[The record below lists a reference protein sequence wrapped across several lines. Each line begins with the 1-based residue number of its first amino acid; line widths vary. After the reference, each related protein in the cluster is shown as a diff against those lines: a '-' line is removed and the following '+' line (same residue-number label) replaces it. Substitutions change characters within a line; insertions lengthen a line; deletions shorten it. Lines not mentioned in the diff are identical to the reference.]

1 MATHRL
7 IILFLLSS
15 QLITKSLSSLPPRG
29 SSDPDDLPTLLKIK
43 AQFGNP
49 AALAEWQPGTDPC
62 SWPYAYCNQYRRVVS
77 LFLENVNIT
86 STLPPAIGELDQ
98 LETLSIENMPGL
110 HGPIPDSFGNL
121 AHLSIFNLMVTSV
134 SGPIP
139 ASLSRTNLTSD
150 SFLRSKLN
158 GTIPRSLRRLPY
170 LTFFDAAHN
179 DLEGP
184 IPPLLV
190 RGGTPDR
197 PLGLMLDGNRLS
209 GVVPWTYALER
220 HWMEFTVANNKLTGD
235 ASFLFGRRKTVSG
248 ALDLSGN
255 KFRFNLTGVEMPQ
268 QLLFLNLSH
277 NRIYGG
283 VPASLR
289 ESKVAVLDL
298 SYNQL
303 CGEIPTGGHMV
314 QFKAAA

>member
-1 MATHRL
+1 MASHTVL
-7 IILFLLSS
+7 LLLLSF
-15 QLITKSLSSLPPRG
+15 QLITRSLSQSQANR
-29 SSDPDDLPTLLKIK
+29 DLPALIKIRE
-43 AQFGNP
+43 QFGNP
-49 AALAEWQPGTDPC
+49 AALSGWRPGGTACAP
-62 SWPYAYCNQYRRVVS
+62 PAACNELGRVTK
-77 LFLENVNIT
+77 LFLQSLDIT
-86 STLPPAIGELDQ
+86 SKLPPAIGELDQ

-139 ASLSRTNLTSD
+139 ASLSRTNLTSV
-150 SFLRSKLN
+150 SFLRSRLN

-209 GVVPWTYALER
+209 GVVP
-220 HWMEFTVANNKLTGD
+220 
-235 ASFLFGRRKTVSG
+235 
-248 ALDLSGN
+248 
-255 KFRFNLTGVEMPQ
+255 
-268 QLLFLNLSH
+268 
-277 NRIYGG
+277 
-283 VPASLR
+283 
-289 ESKVAVLDL
+289 
-298 SYNQL
+298 
-303 CGEIPTGGHMV
+303 
-314 QFKAAA
+314 

>member
-15 QLITKSLSSLPPRG
+15 QLITMSLSSLPPRG

-110 HGPIPDSFGNL
+110 HGPIPDSLGNL

-139 ASLSRTNLTSD
+139 ASHSRTNLTSV
-150 SFLRSKLN
+150 SFLRSRLN
-158 GTIPRSLRRLPY
+158 GTIPSSLRRLPY

-184 IPPLLV
+184 IPSLLV

-209 GVVPWTYALER
+209 GPVPWTYALER
-220 HWMEFTVANNKLTGD
+220 H
-235 ASFLFGRRKTVSG
+235 
-248 ALDLSGN
+248 
-255 KFRFNLTGVEMPQ
+255 
-268 QLLFLNLSH
+268 
-277 NRIYGG
+277 
-283 VPASLR
+283 
-289 ESKVAVLDL
+289 
-298 SYNQL
+298 
-303 CGEIPTGGHMV
+303 
-314 QFKAAA
+314 